1 MVVQYVRLQLPQGVN
16 SEDSS
21 VCTELLYDSTTPF
34 DSTPQHL
41 LQIAGLICHTS
52 HNNKHYLLQCLCL
65 HYVMLMVLVN
75 ARTTVNITML
85 AVG

>member
-21 VCTELLYDSTTPF
+21 VCKALLYDNKTPF
-34 DSTPQHL
+34 DSIPQHL

-52 HNNKHYLLQCLCL
+52 HNNKHYLLQYLCL
-65 HYVMLMVLVN
+65 YVTLLALVN
-75 ARTTVNITML
+75 ARKTVNITML

>member
-21 VCTELLYDSTTPF
+21 VCKVCYMTIRPF

-41 LQIAGLICHTS
+41 LQIASLICHTF
-52 HNNKHYLLQCLCL
+52 HNNKHYLLQCFYLD
-65 HYVMLMVLVN
+65 YVTLLALVN
-75 ARTTVNITML
+75 ARKTFNITML
-85 AVG
+85 AVD